1 MKKVVIVDD
10 EDAGRTLISQYLKH
24 HPDMIV
30 VGEANNGVDAVRI
43 INKFAPDLVFMD
55 VQMPGMT
62 GFEVLGYLEELPNI
76 IFSTAY
82 DQYALQAFEVHAL
95 DYLLKPYTR
104 ERFDTALAK
113 VNKSENLTVLPL
125 AEEQLAATKDY
136 PDRVIVQKGSKYI
149 TISTSD
155 IEYIEAYGD
164 YAKIFTAEDQLLSN
178 NGLGALEEKLDPKE
192 FMRVHRSTILRLD
205 HAQEISKIGKGFVIS
220 TTSGKKV
227 RVSRSYAQRIKDLMV

>member
-1 MKKVVIVDD
+1 
-10 EDAGRTLISQYLKH
+10 
-24 HPDMIV
+24 
-30 VGEANNGVDAVRI
+30 
-43 INKFAPDLVFMD
+43 MD

-62 GFEVLGYLEELPNI
+62 GFEVLGHLDELPNI

-113 VNKSENLTVLPL
+113 INKSDTTTVVPL
-125 AEEQLAATKDY
+125 AEEQLSATKDY

-149 TISTSD
+149 TVSTSD

-164 YAKIFTAEDQLLSN
+164 YAKIFTARDQLLSN
-178 NGLGALEEKLDPKE
+178 NGLGTLEEKLDPKE
-192 FMRVHRSTILRLD
+192 FMRVHRSTIIRLD
-205 HAQEISKIGKGFVIS
+205 HAQEISKIGKGFVIT
-220 TTSGKKV
+220 TTSGNKV
-227 RVSRSYAQRIKDLMV
+227 RVSRSYAQKIKDLMV